1 VAPAAAL
8 ESGFFSDGTEMR
20 VDITAPDDGSAAPG
34 GEVNLAGTARVGGDD
49 TVADTS
55 MVVVMDASNSTTA
68 TAGVDCD
75 GNGSNDNIFNCEIAG
90 TSSRSGRFVEVKN
103 TASLYKTPQI
113 KDMIEIATRGNP
125 KADPLVII
133 TRQNTRV
140 SKSLLRTA
148 GVKIVACLPG

>member
-1 VAPAAAL
+1 MGEKKNTQL
-8 ESGFFSDGTEMR
+8 YYTSKGQGR
-20 VDITAPDDGSAAPG
+20 IPDF
-34 GEVNLAGTARVGGDD
+34 VT
-49 TVADTS
+49 
-55 MVVVMDASNSTTA
+55 
-68 TAGVDCD
+68 
-75 GNGSNDNIFNCEIAG
+75 
-90 TSSRSGRFVEVKN
+90 RSGRFVEVKN

-113 KDMIEIATRGNP
+113 RDMIEIATRGNP